1 MNTVDLHTHSTFSDG
16 TFTPKELVSYGAKK
30 GLSALALTD
39 HDTLEGNDEAVFYGE
54 KYGIEIIRGIEIS
67 TEYES
72 TELHIVGLFMDN
84 EREELISALKGLR
97 ESRKTRN
104 IEMVQKLN
112 EIGINI
118 NYDEI
123 AESAKGDVI
132 TRAHIAK
139 EVIKKG
145 YASSNN
151 EVFDRYIGRDK
162 PAYVK
167 RTVLPW
173 QDTLRLICESGG
185 LPILAHPLLYRIS
198 QRRLEM
204 ILGELAKYGLAGI
217 EAYYSTHSAAEIKFV
232 KMLADKNRLKLSGG
246 SDFHGENKPK
256 LDLGTGY
263 GNLQVPY
270 EVLEGL
276 KKELKARKSIV

>member
-16 TFTPKELVSYGAKK
+16 TFTPKELAAYGAKK

-39 HDTLEGNDEAVFYGE
+39 HDTLEGNEEAVFYGE
-54 KYGIEIIRGIEIS
+54 KYGIEIIPGVEIS

-72 TELHIVGLFMDN
+72 TELHIVGLFTGN
-84 EREELISALKGLR
+84 ESKELESSLKKLR

-139 EVIKKG
+139 EVIKNG
-145 YASSNN
+145 YASSNS
-151 EVFDRYIGRDK
+151 EVFERYIGKDK

-167 RTVLPW
+167 RNVLPW

-204 ILGELAKYGLAGI
+204 ILGELARYGLAGI
-217 EAYYSTHSAAEIKFV
+217 EAYYATHTPSEVKYV
-232 KMLADKNRLKLSGG
+232 KMLADKNRLKPSGG
-246 SDFHGENKPK
+246 SDFHGDNKPK

-263 GNLQVPY
+263 GNLCVPK
-270 EVLEGL
+270 EVLDGL
-276 KKELKARKSIV
+276 KKELKLRKRII

>member
-39 HDTLEGNDEAVFYGE
+39 HDTLEGNDEAVFCGE

-217 EAYYSTHSAAEIKFV
+217 EAYYSTHSAAKIKFV